1 MDIVKLLGKHKGL
14 AAVSMV
20 GGSTMLLWNY
30 LWNGIIPAQHFPK
43 LMSFAKYPHVTFHYA
58 ISRLDF
64 IDIFFLPLC
73 IQANEHLAVLES
85 HISNR
90 PHLGDSN
97 RWSYIWGNSIFSTAK
112 AYKVLIG

>member
-64 IDIFFLPLC
+64 IDIF
-73 IQANEHLAVLES
+73 
-85 HISNR
+85 
-90 PHLGDSN
+90 
-97 RWSYIWGNSIFSTAK
+97 SYHCVSKPMNI
-112 AYKVLIG
+112 

>member
-43 LMSFAKYPHVTFHYA
+43 LMSFAKYPM
-58 ISRLDF
+58 
-64 IDIFFLPLC
+64 
-73 IQANEHLAVLES
+73 
-85 HISNR
+85 
-90 PHLGDSN
+90 
-97 RWSYIWGNSIFSTAK
+97 
-112 AYKVLIG
+112 